1 MDKNKIEVIEI
12 KIPCSCTYLFV
23 SKDGSEYNH
32 IIRKYYSR
40 RDGGC
45 LSLVHYGFIESQTH
59 KAIEQST
66 GKIGYFMQLR
76 LDICTKDNFDK
87 FCKESAKIIY
97 NEIISNSKESD
108 TYKENYYIF
117 LENFIYNILT
127 IIINK

>member
-1 MDKNKIEVIEI
+1 MDENKIEVIEI
-12 KIPCSCTYLFV
+12 KIPCSHAYLFV

-45 LSLVHYGFIESQTH
+45 LSLVHYGFIESKIH
-59 KAIEQST
+59 KAIEKST

-76 LDICTKDNFDK
+76 LDIYTKDNFDK

-97 NEIISNSKESD
+97 DEIMSNSKEND
-108 TYKENYYIF
+108 KFKQNYRIF
-117 LENFIYNILT
+117 IEGSVYNILT